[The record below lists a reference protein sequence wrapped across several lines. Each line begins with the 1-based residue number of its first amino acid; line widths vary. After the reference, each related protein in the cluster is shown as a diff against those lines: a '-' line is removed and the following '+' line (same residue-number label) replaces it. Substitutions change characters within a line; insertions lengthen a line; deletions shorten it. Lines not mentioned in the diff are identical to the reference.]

1 MSRNTVTRCFRV
13 AASSAALAVVL
24 PFASHAQ
31 QKPAQGAKAQWNVIT
46 VATVKP
52 EMRDQFEAFQK
63 ELMMAF
69 KKAEVPSRVVLQPVM
84 GDLLEYVTIYPIA
97 NFADLDG
104 PSPAERTLGKDGLA
118 SSMAKIAGAVTTV
131 RRFGSQDM
139 NDLSIHT
146 ESKEPA
152 PYGLVMFM
160 RTAPGKGP
168 EFEAWL
174 RNDYMPV
181 MKKAEVKNLSVARN
195 VFGSN
200 LNEYVLA
207 RPLQKLAEIDAGPP
221 TRKVLGVDGAN
232 KLMAKT
238 AGIVESVEYRIYRY
252 RADLS
257 YGAPA
262 QNQTTA
268 SAR

>member
-1 MSRNTVTRCFRV
+1 MSRNTATRCFRV
-13 AASSAALAVVL
+13 AASSAALVVVL

-31 QKPAQGAKAQWNVIT
+31 QQPAQASKAQWSVIT
-46 VATVKP
+46 VATVKA

-69 KKAEVPSRVVLQPVM
+69 KKAEVPSRIVLQPVM

-104 PSPAERTLGKDGLA
+104 PSPAERSLGKDGLA
-118 SSMAKIAGAVTTV
+118 SSMAKIAGAVTSV
-131 RRFGSQDM
+131 HRSASLDI

-152 PYGLVMFM
+152 PYAMVMFM

-168 EFEAWL
+168 DFEDWL
-174 RNDYMPV
+174 RNDYIPV
-181 MKKAEVKNLSVARN
+181 MKKAEVKNLSVARD

-200 LNEYVLA
+200 PNEYVVV
-207 RPLQKLAEIDAGPP
+207 RPMQKLAEIDAGPLA
-221 TRKVLGVDGAN
+221 RKVLGVEGAK
-232 KLMAKT
+232 KLTAKT

-257 YGAPA
+257 YQAPA